1 MWQHR
6 QRFDF
11 FSCFFSIFPYFSK
24 SGYLLVTTAGYSVLI
39 TNNFKATM
47 KGVKS
52 YAEKCDL
59 RNPSWLRCSAVSRF
73 LLPFCRGWTV
83 SLLLPLPP
91 LSSPVFCRREEF
103 SRTQRTPRLAQ
114 KPETH
119 NLRGKPTQENSPEAL
134 STGKVGTPNARRTYE
149 RIPGADDR
157 MCGCFFRCF
166 ELHPAS
172 LSKAYVPLY
181 IETEDGNWL
190 FWHLYTDSSWA
201 FNTALHNWEL
211 FCRRRR
217 PCNLVLIT
225 SSDIVKQMAIQH
237 LRIIREKNLINGNE
251 APDSELSAE
260 RIFLSEAAAWFS
272 SVPIKTG
279 NLPIS
284 PKSKPL
290 RSSPEDWS
298 APKLPP
304 VNRAKEQP
312 RVGTIAAIEHYEY
325 SKAPCKY
332 NKAITRRFRALVLL
346 LYWSFMDLE
355 DYFSL
360 LILHPWSCS
369 NPPHPL
375 PASRRNPV
383 CIFGCPCKLRS
394 RRGTRK

>member
-39 TNNFKATM
+39 TSNFNAAM

-52 YAEKCDL
+52 HAEKCDL
-59 RNPSWLRCSAVSRF
+59 RIPAWLRCSAVSRF

-201 FNTALHNWEL
+201 FNMRCIIGNCFAGVDVPATWYWLPV
-211 FCRRRR
+211 R
-217 PCNLVLIT
+217 I
-225 SSDIVKQMAIQH
+225 SSNKWQSNIC
-237 LRIIREKNLINGNE
+237 
-251 APDSELSAE
+251 ELSGK
-260 RIFLSEAAAWFS
+260 
-272 SVPIKTG
+272 KT
-279 NLPIS
+279 
-284 PKSKPL
+284 
-290 RSSPEDWS
+290 W
-298 APKLPP
+298 
-304 VNRAKEQP
+304 
-312 RVGTIAAIEHYEY
+312 
-325 SKAPCKY
+325 
-332 NKAITRRFRALVLL
+332 
-346 LYWSFMDLE
+346 
-355 DYFSL
+355 
-360 LILHPWSCS
+360 
-369 NPPHPL
+369 
-375 PASRRNPV
+375 
-383 CIFGCPCKLRS
+383 
-394 RRGTRK
+394 